1 LELCKKK
8 EKNVDEQVKYFRDY
22 ETGNAY
28 AYLDI
33 KRETGFFVGFSV
45 GKWIQETCDEL
56 YEIISKRTQQPTYK
70 RKISFCTDGNDQNL
84 SAILKNFHKDSVNYG
99 RVKKIR
105 QKQTVIGLYKE
116 KVFGNMSYEKIR
128 INNVDAFCSKLRA
141 RVGCFVRKTRNFAK
155 KRKQIYN
162 VLNIIQVNHNFI
174 EANNKV
180 TPAMKEN
187 LIDKKLD
194 WDAILNMRLSFK
206 I

>member
-1 LELCKKK
+1 M
-8 EKNVDEQVKYFRDY
+8 
-22 ETGNAY
+22 
-28 AYLDI
+28 
-33 KRETGFFVGFSV
+33 
-45 GKWIQETCDEL
+45 
-56 YEIISKRTQQPTYK
+56 
-70 RKISFCTDGNDQNL
+70 
-84 SAILKNFHKDSVNYG
+84 NYG